1 MNKELLLSNLRNIP
15 DFPIPGIQFKDVT
28 SLFKNPECLKELD
41 NSLYELYKDCGI
53 TKIVG
58 IESRGFVMAAALAV
72 KLNAG
77 FVPIR
82 KPGKLPAETISE
94 SYSKEYGT
102 DTIEIHKDAIDENDV
117 VLIHD
122 DLLATGGT
130 MLAAY
135 NLIKKLNPKKVMI
148 NFIIELDGLNGRDIF
163 PADADVKALLNVEVN
178 E

>member
-28 SLFKNPECLKELD
+28 SLFKEPACLQELD
-41 NSLYELYKDCGI
+41 NALYEKYKDCGI

-58 IESRGFVMAAALAV
+58 IESRGFVMAASLAI

-94 SYSKEYGT
+94 SYGKEYGR

-135 NLIKKLNPKKVMI
+135 NLVKKLNPKKVMI
-148 NFIIELDGLNGRDIF
+148 NFLIELEGLKGRNTF
-163 PADADVKALLNVEVN
+163 PADAEVDSLLILEGK
-178 E
+178 

>member
-28 SLFKNPECLKELD
+28 SLFKNPECLRELD
-41 NSLYELYKDCGI
+41 KALYEMYKDCGI

-58 IESRGFVMAAALAV
+58 IESRGFVMASALAV

-94 SYSKEYGT
+94 SYKKEYGT

-135 NLIKKLNPKKVMI
+135 NLIKKMNAKKIYI
-148 NFIIELDGLNGRDIF
+148 NFIIELDGLNGRSIF
-163 PADADVKALLNVEVN
+163 PEDANIEALLNVEVD

>member
-1 MNKELLLSNLRNIP
+1 MNKDLLLSNLRNIP

-28 SLFKNPECLKELD
+28 SLFKKPECLKELND
-41 NSLYELYKDCGI
+41 ALYELYKDCGI
-53 TKIVG
+53 TKVVG
-58 IESRGFVMAAALAV
+58 IESRGFVMGSALAIR
-72 KLNAG
+72 LNAG

-135 NLIKKLNPKKVMI
+135 NLVKKLNPKNVMI
-148 NFIIELDGLNGRDIF
+148 NFLIELDGLNGRAIF
-163 PADADVKALLNVEVN
+163 PKDADVQSLLTVEGD
-178 E
+178 

>member
-28 SLFKNPECLKELD
+28 SLFKNPECLRELD
-41 NSLYELYKDCGI
+41 NALYEMYKECGI

-58 IESRGFVMAAALAV
+58 IESRGFVMASALAV

-94 SYSKEYGT
+94 SYTKEYGT

-135 NLIKKLNPKKVMI
+135 NLIKKMNAKKIYI
-148 NFIIELDGLNGRDIF
+148 NFIIELDGLNGRSIF
-163 PADADVKALLNVEVN
+163 PKEADIQALLNVEVD

>member
-28 SLFKNPECLKELD
+28 SLFKNPACMQELD
-41 NSLYELYKDCGI
+41 KALYDMYKDCGI

-58 IESRGFVMAAALAV
+58 IESRGFVMASALAV

-94 SYSKEYGT
+94 SYG
-102 DTIEIHKDAIDENDV
+102 
-117 VLIHD
+117 
-122 DLLATGGT
+122 
-130 MLAAY
+130 
-135 NLIKKLNPKKVMI
+135 
-148 NFIIELDGLNGRDIF
+148 
-163 PADADVKALLNVEVN
+163 KA
-178 E
+178 